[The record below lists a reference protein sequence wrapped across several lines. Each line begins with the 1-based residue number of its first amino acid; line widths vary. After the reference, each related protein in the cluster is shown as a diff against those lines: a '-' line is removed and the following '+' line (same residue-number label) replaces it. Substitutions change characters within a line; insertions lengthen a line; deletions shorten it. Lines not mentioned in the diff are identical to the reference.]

1 MQVDIIN
8 DHLVYRPDNI
18 DQHRVVFPELKV
30 AEVRGQTYAAVPLSL
45 ANSQLLNNMGYT
57 PPTPMRTAYKWPG
70 RYKPYKHQLITA
82 EFFALNRRAF
92 CNNGLGTGKTL
103 ATLWA
108 ADYLMSIGAVQ
119 KCLIVSP
126 LSTLECV
133 WAKEIFI
140 NFPKR
145 KSATLHG
152 SRQKR
157 LTLLNENVDFYI
169 INHDGIGTII
179 EELRQRR
186 DIDLIVI
193 DELAVMR
200 NAKTER
206 FKTIKS
212 LITPEKWAWGL
223 TGTPTP
229 NAPTDAYG
237 QVKLIKP
244 ENFNGNFTKFKNI
257 TMVQISPFKW
267 IARTGSEQVI
277 NQVMHPRI
285 RYALEDCVDLPPT
298 IYHEREAQ
306 LSPDQQKHFT
316 KLQREAATEIDGKE
330 VTAVNAAV
338 LVSKLLQTACGVAY
352 AGDERAK
359 LDFGPRLNVLK
370 ECINE
375 AKAKVIV
382 FVPFPVTIEV
392 DPVTLPLG
400 GDAPVVTRASAGLS
414 GVQPKM
420 QLKHADGSAI
430 GSFAVYSSSVGGGSL
445 QDSGAAGTPNAA
457 KDMYPSNLYADLS
470 QATAAT
476 INQIRQAFQIQRLL
490 ERDARGGTRYVEL
503 LKSHFG
509 VTSADARL
517 QRPEYLGGGLTPVNI
532 APIAQTSGTA
542 NDPATGYSGTPAGS
556 LSAVGTAVAHG
567 HGFTHSFT
575 EHGYVIGLIS
585 VRADLNYQQG
595 LNRMWSRKTRY
606 DFYWPVFAMLGEQAV
621 LNKEI
626 YCKGTQDANDELV
639 FGYQERWAE
648 YRYKPSL
655 ITGQLRSTFAQPL
668 DIWHLAQKFT
678 ALPTLNDTFI
688 QDTPP
693 EVS

>member
-1 MQVDIIN
+1 MQVDILN

-140 NFPKR
+140 NFPRR

-206 FKTIKS
+206 FKIMKS

-382 FVPFPVTIEV
+382 FVPFTGALEALHTELVKDWTCAIVDGSTSKGKRDTIFNAFQEN
-392 DPVTLPLG
+392 PNPKIIIANAQAMSHGVTL
-400 GDAPVVTRASAGLS
+400 
-414 GVQPKM
+414 
-420 QLKHADGSAI
+420 
-430 GSFAVYSSSVGGGSL
+430 
-445 QDSGAAGTPNAA
+445 
-457 KDMYPSNLYADLS
+457 
-470 QATAAT
+470 TAADT
-476 INQIRQAFQIQRLL
+476 IIWYCPPFSNEVYEQANARIIRPGQTLHTNIVHIYGTTV
-490 ERDARGGTRYVEL
+490 ERKVYGVLKERGKLQSLVLDL
-503 LKSHFG
+503 LK
-509 VTSADARL
+509 
-517 QRPEYLGGGLTPVNI
+517 
-532 APIAQTSGTA
+532 
-542 NDPATGYSGTPAGS
+542 
-556 LSAVGTAVAHG
+556 
-567 HGFTHSFT
+567 
-575 EHGYVIGLIS
+575 
-585 VRADLNYQQG
+585 
-595 LNRMWSRKTRY
+595 K
-606 DFYWPVFAMLGEQAV
+606 
-621 LNKEI
+621 
-626 YCKGTQDANDELV
+626 
-639 FGYQERWAE
+639 
-648 YRYKPSL
+648 
-655 ITGQLRSTFAQPL
+655 
-668 DIWHLAQKFT
+668 
-678 ALPTLNDTFI
+678 
-688 QDTPP
+688 
-693 EVS
+693 